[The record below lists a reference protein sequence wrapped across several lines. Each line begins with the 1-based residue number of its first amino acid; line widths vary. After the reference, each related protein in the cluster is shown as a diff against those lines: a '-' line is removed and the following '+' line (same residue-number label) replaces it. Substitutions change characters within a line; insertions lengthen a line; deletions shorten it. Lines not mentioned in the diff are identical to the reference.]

1 MALKLKEL
9 ILTAV
14 FASLLFSPSLLF
26 GQLQFDNAREPREAG
41 QEEPVRPLDSLPTR
55 EPVRPQDDQIDEE
68 SPVQRVQVDERYAGW
83 QEAGS
88 FNRRRLSDNLRANWV
103 MLDRNGEFSGTVRGV
118 EGAEVA
124 GMTIFVMEGGRQV
137 KSAAVQAD
145 GSFVFTNMT
154 RGAYSFVGW
163 GSKAFFCFGANIAD
177 YNRDSRDIP
186 RSMDILA
193 FQNETT
199 INTDWLQYFAPNT
212 EFRVYGTYNSDERA
226 TDPPELLGY
235 AGLSENPP
243 PATASTSIGSIPVSV
258 NSNGQM
264 IGRVHQMNGLN
275 GRPVEV
281 RTTKVMLLKGDDV
294 VGSTTTD
301 NFGIFRFSDVPE
313 GNFGLVAVSVD
324 GVGAVG
330 INVVEGGTSI
340 VDDEEEEDITLDADG
355 EEVDGDEEEEEGGLG
370 DIATD
375 DSGARPFDFCM
386 VSSETVG
393 WLNHFAREVAYRRIL
408 LTPRPPTREARRN
421 LDPVCPHCNGA
432 MGPGGCPSC
441 GNGRCGAG
449 GNVNC
454 DSPLLTFDQWQAGGC
469 ANRERQPLAAKVGE
483 RLRDSIERVDE
494 RFERAFY
501 GTGTSGSGFNGA
513 VTGGNGT
520 GGVGNGVNGSQG
532 FNTGTFQG
540 APGFNQG
547 TQGQGFNGGG
557 FQQQAPLGG
566 SGTRGFA
573 PPASGSGARNVLPA
587 PAAPVAS
594 VPFQVIQ
601 TR

>member
-9 ILTAV
+9 VLTAV
-14 FASLLFSPSLLF
+14 FASLLISPSLVF
-26 GQLQFDNAREPREAG
+26 GQLPFDNIGQPREAG

-55 EPVRPQDDQIDEE
+55 EPARPQDDDLVDDE
-68 SPVQRVQVDERYAGW
+68 SPVQSVNVDERYAGW

-88 FNRRRLSDNLRANWV
+88 FSRRRLSDNLRANWV

-145 GSFVFTNMT
+145 GSFIFTNMT

-177 YNRDSRDIP
+177 YNRDARDIP
-186 RSMDILA
+186 QSMDILA

-212 EFRVYGTYNSDERA
+212 EFRVYGTYNSGEGA
-226 TDPPELLGY
+226 SEPSELLGFE
-235 AGLSENPP
+235 GLSENPP
-243 PATASTSIGSIPVSV
+243 PATPATSIGSIPVSV
-258 NSNGQM
+258 DDQGQM
-264 IGRVHQMNGLN
+264 VGRVHQMNSLN

-301 NFGIFRFSDVPE
+301 NFGIFRFADVPV
-313 GNFGLVAVSVD
+313 GSYGLVAVSVD
-324 GVGAVG
+324 GVGSIG
-330 INVVEGGTSI
+330 IDVVESSAA
-340 VDDEEEEDITLDADG
+340 EEEEEEVTLDADG
-355 EEVDGDEEEEEGGLG
+355 EEVEDEDEDEEGGLG
-370 DIATD
+370 ALATD
-375 DSGARPFDFCM
+375 DSGGRAFDFCM

-408 LTPRPPTREARRN
+408 LTPRPQSQGPNRRDF
-421 LDPVCPHCNGA
+421 DPVCPHCNGA

-441 GNGRCGAG
+441 GTGRCGAG

-469 ANRERQPLAAKVGE
+469 ANRERPPAAARIGE
-483 RLRDSIERVDE
+483 KIRESVERIDE

-501 GTGTSGSGFNGA
+501 GTGTTGSGFNGA

-520 GGVGNGVNGSQG
+520 GGIGNGVNGAQG

-547 TQGQGFNGGG
+547 TQGFNGGG

-587 PAAPVAS
+587 PAAPVAN